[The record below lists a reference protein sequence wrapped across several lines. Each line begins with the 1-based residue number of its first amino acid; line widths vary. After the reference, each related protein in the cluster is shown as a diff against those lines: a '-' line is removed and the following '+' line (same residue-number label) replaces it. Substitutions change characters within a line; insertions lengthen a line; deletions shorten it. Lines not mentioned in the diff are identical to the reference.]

1 MDFCSLFTEELK
13 KKLFVHPCTFDA
25 YAVNMAER
33 CERGGVG
40 RTSWR
45 FGGGGGGK
53 NCVCEREGEKLT
65 DLYIVGE
72 PEHRERREGRR
83 SEWRISQ
90 YGEERTRRK
99 G

>member
-1 MDFCSLFTEELK
+1 MLTECGLLQPFTEELK

-45 FGGGGGGK
+45 FGGGGGGGGRIV
-53 NCVCEREGEKLT
+53 CVRERE
-65 DLYIVGE
+65 
-72 PEHRERREGRR
+72 R
-83 SEWRISQ
+83 S
-90 YGEERTRRK
+90 
-99 G
+99 